1 MCEDVKL
8 CLRSDRNQGRRR
20 FANGRSSTFSHFS
33 LRQPRKYTRQK
44 AGLFKVPPM
53 FHPSAPF
60 STNRHVVYSHVCS
73 SKKCNTSNAR
83 DGIRLRAPSVLRSR
97 VLIGQLC
104 GKVTMR
110 GGGGDAYYYEHND
123 THNLCRS
130 GECACAC
137 ACVSVSAGHCPAGDV
152 FRLDHTTGH

>member
-60 STNRHVVYSHVCS
+60 STNRHVVYPHVCS

-104 GKVTMR
+104 GKVTMM
-110 GGGGDAYYYEHND
+110 GGVAMHTTMSTMTPTTSAGQ
-123 THNLCRS
+123 
-130 GECACAC
+130 
-137 ACVSVSAGHCPAGDV
+137 VSVRVCARVCLYQQVIVLRGMYSD
-152 FRLDHTTGH
+152 